1 MIDQRVFFGEPSR
14 TTRYALTMTLVAA
27 LLGWMFDGFE
37 MGLFP
42 LVARPALMELMGPEA
57 SKTIGTWFSVI
68 IAMFLVGAAC
78 GGIFFGWLGDRIGRV
93 RALVWSVATYAVFSG
108 LCGFSTAPWHL
119 AVLRFT
125 ASLGMGGEWALGV
138 ALVMEVWPSTSRPML
153 AGLIGVAANA
163 GFLLIALMGL
173 GLTKVINE
181 VYSFFTIIGMP
192 AEWKS
197 SLLSNSAWRLLL
209 FLGATPAILTFFIR
223 LFVPE
228 SPRWKQAAAQTP
240 ANRVSDI
247 FKGGLAKSTIKGAIL
262 GAIILLGTWGS
273 TQWLPAWA
281 DKLSGQIPT
290 AKSWAQIWSAAGAI
304 VGSFLAAYMAKWTSR
319 RLAYFILCIL
329 ATGTCAYLFR
339 MPMKYDGTFLFWVF
353 IVGGVTASFFGWL
366 PLYLPELFPTRVRAT
381 AQGFAYNI
389 GRVLAAAGT
398 LGAGSLLNYFN
409 EDYARMCAV
418 VSLVYILGI
427 VFIWFCPETKGRP
440 LPE

>member
-1 MIDQRVFFGEPSR
+1 MDNPRVFFGEPSR

-42 LVARPALMELMGPEA
+42 LVARPALMELMGPQA

-93 RALVWSVATYAVFSG
+93 RALVWSVATYSVFSG
-108 LCGFSTAPWHL
+108 LCGFAMAPWHL
-119 AVLRFT
+119 AVLRFI

-138 ALVMEVWPSTSRPML
+138 ALVMEVWPSSSRPML
-153 AGLIGVAANA
+153 AGLIGVASNA

-173 GLTKVINE
+173 GLVKMIGSID
-181 VYSFFTIIGMP
+181 SFFTIVCMP
-192 AEWKS
+192 VEWKNA
-197 SLLSNSAWRLLL
+197 LLSNSAWRLLL
-209 FLGATPAILTFFIR
+209 FLGAIPAILTFFI
-223 LFVPE
+223 LMFVPE
-228 SPRWKQAAAQTP
+228 SPRWKQAAAHSP
-240 ANRVSDI
+240 RNRVSDI
-247 FKGGLAKSTIKGAIL
+247 FKGGLAKSTIKGSIL

-290 AKSWAQIWSAAGAI
+290 AKSWAQIWSAIGAI
-304 VGSFLAAYMAKWTSR
+304 VGAFLAAYLAKWTSR

-329 ATGTCAYLFR
+329 AAGSCAYLFR
-339 MPMKYDGTFLFWVF
+339 TPFAYGNAFLFWVF

-366 PLYLPELFPTRVRAT
+366 PLYLPELFPTRIRAT

-398 LGAGSLLNYFN
+398 LGAGRLLNYFN

-427 VFIWFCPETKGRP
+427 VFIWFCPETKNKP

>member
-1 MIDQRVFFGEPSR
+1 MVEHPASGGEQSR
-14 TTRYALTMTLVAA
+14 STKYALGMTLAAA

-42 LVARPALMELMGPEA
+42 LVARPALMELMGPQA

-78 GGIFFGWLGDRIGRV
+78 GGILFGWLGDRIGRV
-93 RALVWSVATYAVFSG
+93 RALVWSVATYAIFSG
-108 LCGFSTAPWHL
+108 LCGFATHPWHL
-119 AVLRFT
+119 AVLRFI

-138 ALVMEVWPSTSRPML
+138 ALVMEVWPSSSRPML
-153 AGLIGVAANA
+153 AGLIGVASNA
-163 GFLLIALMGL
+163 GFLLVALMGL
-173 GLTKVINE
+173 GLTKVIKE
-181 VYSFFTIIGMP
+181 VDSFFTFVGMP
-192 AEWKS
+192 EKWNNA
-197 SLLSNSAWRLLL
+197 LLTNSGWRLIL

-228 SPRWKQAAAQTP
+228 SPRWKQASAQSP
-240 ANRVSDI
+240 VNRVSDI
-247 FKGGLAKSTIKGAIL
+247 FKGGLAKLTIKGSIL

-281 DKLSGQIPT
+281 DKLSGQLPT
-290 AKSWAQIWSAAGAI
+290 AKSWTQIWSAAGAI
-304 VGSFLAAYMAKWTSR
+304 TGAFFAAYLAKWTSR
-319 RLAYFILCIL
+319 RLAYFLLCAL
-329 ATGTCAYLFR
+329 AAGTCAYLFR
-339 MPMKYDGTFLFWVF
+339 TPFEYGNKFLLWVF

-366 PLYLPELFPTRVRAT
+366 PLYLPELFPTRIRAT

-389 GRVLAAAGT
+389 GRILAAAGT
-398 LGAGSLLNYFN
+398 L
-409 EDYARMCAV
+409 CAV

-427 VFIWFCPETKGRP
+427 VFIWFCPETKNKP

>member
-1 MIDQRVFFGEPSR
+1 MNDKPVS
-14 TTRYALTMTLVAA
+14 RYALGMTLAAA

-42 LVARPALMELMGPEA
+42 LVARPALMELMGPAA

-78 GGIFFGWLGDRIGRV
+78 GGILFGWLGDRIGRV
-93 RALVWSVATYAVFSG
+93 RALVWSVATYSVFSG
-108 LCGFSTAPWHL
+108 LCGFATHPWHL
-119 AVLRFT
+119 AVLRFI

-153 AGLIGVAANA
+153 AGLIGVASNA

-173 GLTKVINE
+173 GLVKVIGSID
-181 VYSFFTIIGMP
+181 SFFTFVGMP
-192 AEWKS
+192 AAWKNA
-197 SLLSNSAWRLLL
+197 LLSNSAWRLLL
-209 FLGATPAILTFFIR
+209 FLGAMPAILTFIIR

-228 SPRWKQAAAQTP
+228 SPRWKQAAAHSSP
-240 ANRVSDI
+240 NRVSDI
-247 FKGGLAKSTIKGAIL
+247 FKGGLAKLTIKGAIL

-281 DKLSGQIPT
+281 DKLSGQLPT
-290 AKSWAQIWSAAGAI
+290 AKSWTQIWSAIGAI
-304 VGSFLAAYMAKWTSR
+304 VGAFLAAYIAKWTSR
-319 RLAYFILCIL
+319 RLAYCVLCIL
-329 ATGTCAYLFR
+329 AVGSCAYLFR
-339 MPMKYDGTFLFWVF
+339 TPMQYDNIFLFWVF

-389 GRVLAAAGT
+389 GRILAAVGT

-427 VFIWFCPETKGRP
+427 AFIWFCPETKNKP

>member
-1 MIDQRVFFGEPSR
+1 MDDQRVFCSEQSR
-14 TTRYALTMTLVAA
+14 TTRYALTMTLAAA

-42 LVARPALMELMGPEA
+42 LVARPALMELMGPQA
-57 SKTIGTWFSVI
+57 SRTIGTWFSVI

-93 RALVWSVATYAVFSG
+93 RALVWSVATYSVFSG
-108 LCGFSTAPWHL
+108 LCGFATAPWHL
-119 AVLRFT
+119 AVLRFI

-138 ALVMEVWPSTSRPML
+138 ALVMEVWPSSSRPML
-153 AGLIGVAANA
+153 AGLIGVASNA

-173 GLTKVINE
+173 GLVKMIGSID
-181 VYSFFTIIGMP
+181 SFFTYVGMP
-192 AEWKS
+192 AEWKNA
-197 SLLSNSAWRLLL
+197 LLSNSAWRLLL
-209 FLGATPAILTFFIR
+209 FLGAMPAILTFFIL

-228 SPRWKQAAAQTP
+228 SPRWKQASEQSP

-247 FKGGLAKSTIKGAIL
+247 FKGGLAKSTIKGSIL

-290 AKSWAQIWSAAGAI
+290 AKSWAQIWSAIGAI
-304 VGSFLAAYMAKWTSR
+304 VGAFLAAYLAKWTTR

-329 ATGTCAYLFR
+329 AASSCAYLFR
-339 MPMKYDGTFLFWVF
+339 TPFAYGNAFLFWVF

-366 PLYLPELFPTRVRAT
+366 PLYLPELFPTRIRAT

-398 LGAGSLLNYFN
+398 LGAGRLLNYFN

-427 VFIWFCPETKGRP
+427 VFIWFCPETKNKP

>member
-1 MIDQRVFFGEPSR
+1 MVDKPVS
-14 TTRYALTMTLVAA
+14 RYALGMTLAAA

-42 LVARPALMELMGPEA
+42 LVARPALRELMGPEA
-57 SKTIGTWFSVI
+57 SRNIGTWFSVV

-78 GGIFFGWLGDRIGRV
+78 GGLFFGWLGDRIGRV
-93 RALVWSVATYAVFSG
+93 RALVWSVATYSVFSG
-108 LCGFSTAPWHL
+108 LCGFATAPWHL
-119 AVLRFT
+119 AVLRFI

-138 ALVMEVWPSTSRPML
+138 ALVMEVWPSSSRPML
-153 AGLIGVAANA
+153 AGLIGVASNA

-173 GLTKVINE
+173 GLVKMIGSID
-181 VYSFFTIIGMP
+181 SFFTFVGMP
-192 AEWKS
+192 AEWKNA
-197 SLLSNSAWRLLL
+197 LLSHSAWRLLL
-209 FLGATPAILTFFIR
+209 FLGATPAILTFLIL

-228 SPRWKQAAAQTP
+228 SPRWKQAAAHSP

-247 FKGGLAKSTIKGAIL
+247 FKGGLAKSTIKGSIL

-281 DKLSGQIPT
+281 DKLSGQLPT
-290 AKSWAQIWSAAGAI
+290 AKSWAQIWSAIGAI
-304 VGSFLAAYMAKWTSR
+304 VGAFLAAYLAKWTSR
-319 RLAYFILCIL
+319 RLAYCLLCAL
-329 ATGTCAYLFR
+329 AAGTCAYLFR
-339 MPMKYDGTFLFWVF
+339 TPFEYGGKFLFWVF

-418 VSLVYILGI
+418 VSLVYIIGI

>member
-1 MIDQRVFFGEPSR
+1 MDNPRVS
-14 TTRYALTMTLVAA
+14 RYALGMTLAAA

-42 LVARPALMELMGPEA
+42 LVARPALRELMGSEA
-57 SKTIGTWFSVI
+57 SRNIGTWFSVI

-78 GGIFFGWLGDRIGRV
+78 GGLFFGWLGDRIGRV
-93 RALVWSVATYAVFSG
+93 RALVWSVATYAIFSG
-108 LCGFSTAPWHL
+108 LCGFATHPWHL
-119 AVLRFT
+119 AVLRFI

-153 AGLIGVAANA
+153 AGLIGVASNA
-163 GFLLIALMGL
+163 GFLLVALMGL
-173 GLTKVINE
+173 GLVKMINE
-181 VYSFFTIIGMP
+181 VESFFTYVGMP
-192 AEWKS
+192 AEWKTA
-197 SLLSNSAWRLLL
+197 LLSNSAWRLIL

-228 SPRWKQAAAQTP
+228 SPRWKQASAQSP

-247 FKGGLAKSTIKGAIL
+247 FKGGLAKSTIKGSIL

-281 DKLSGQIPT
+281 DKLSGQLPT
-290 AKSWAQIWSAAGAI
+290 AKSLAQIWSAAGAI
-304 VGSFLAAYMAKWTSR
+304 VGAFLAAYIAKWTSR
-319 RLAYFILCIL
+319 RWAYCLLCALA
-329 ATGTCAYLFR
+329 AGTCAYLFR
-339 MPMKYDGTFLFWVF
+339 TPFEYGHRFLLWVF
-353 IVGGVTASFFGWL
+353 IVGGITASFFGWL

-398 LGAGSLLNYFN
+398 LGAGGLLNYFN